1 MKMVDSLEKWAYWSE
16 EKADRSEVR
25 MVFIKLLEKVT
36 RNASGAPLQEHTL
49 EGSSCYRWKGAG
61 AGEHGVCLVL
71 RKVQL
76 CNTQSVQATRV
87 KWLNVYNTSHCL
99 EWGKS
104 LFSYALKQNFHSHGL
119 SVLLLLILNVTNDKE
134 VV

>member
-1 MKMVDSLEKWAYWSE
+1 M
-16 EKADRSEVR
+16 
-25 MVFIKLLEKVT
+25 LLEHPYRSTPWKGAAVT
-36 RNASGAPLQEHTL
+36 GGREQLLQV